1 MAKKTLPILHQK
13 SNGTLPSLGVHSV
26 GPVGDFLD
34 IREDPPKTSSAG
46 SFHAGLRD
54 AFVALGSVT
63 LDDAEVGE
71 GEGGHKAWTFALKMF
86 VL

>member
-1 MAKKTLPILHQK
+1 MRILQK
-13 SNGTLPSLGVHSV
+13 P
-26 GPVGDFLD
+26 
-34 IREDPPKTSSAG
+34 SAG

-71 GEGGHKAWTFALKMF
+71 GEGGREGGMLPQGMGPKTTFVLKMF

>member
-1 MAKKTLPILHQK
+1 MRILQK
-13 SNGTLPSLGVHSV
+13 
-26 GPVGDFLD
+26 
-34 IREDPPKTSSAG
+34 RSAG

-71 GEGGHKAWTFALKMF
+71 GEGGTGREGDLPQGMGPKTTFALKMF
-86 VL
+86 GL